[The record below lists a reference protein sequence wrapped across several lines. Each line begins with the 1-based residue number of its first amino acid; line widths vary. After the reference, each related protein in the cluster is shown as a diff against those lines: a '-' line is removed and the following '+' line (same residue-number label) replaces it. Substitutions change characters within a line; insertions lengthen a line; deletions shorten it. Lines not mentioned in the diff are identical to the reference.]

1 MRNYCPFPPGFT
13 QPHKPYTKQPNP
25 MTTIV
30 GVDCHSYFRVVAQG
44 AGNTLYGTSTTHSVN
59 M

>member
-1 MRNYCPFPPGFT
+1 
-13 QPHKPYTKQPNP
+13 

-59 M
+59 MWPVVHTGLHSMYLSTS